1 MKSAYRAELTC
12 AVQLRIS
19 DQNAWSRVGTEDER
33 CNATRITSLL
43 FTGERDL
50 DRVGRRRGDGFVDDG
65 TATLVG
71 QPDCDAV
78 QAGLMPVVFQ
88 LIAVRRLPSVGG
100 SMAPRW
106 PVSHS

>member
-19 DQNAWSRVGTEDER
+19 DQNAWSRVGTEDDR

-43 FTGERDL
+43 FSG
-50 DRVGRRRGDGFVDDG
+50 
-65 TATLVG
+65 
-71 QPDCDAV
+71 DAV
-78 QAGLMPVVFQ
+78 IWIVSVAVVAIVLLTTARPRSSASRTVTLCRPGLMPVVFQ

-100 SMAPRW
+100 SMAP
-106 PVSHS
+106 